1 MSSIIRIKRS
11 SGTAKPSSLLW
22 GEQAYVTGI
31 GSYGGLNQY
40 KDRIFIGDDGS
51 NVNPVGGY
59 YYASMMEHA
68 PGAIAGV
75 TNTRNSDGGIVAVLD
90 SDRKV
95 DEWNV
100 DNLKLDTNTLSSSN
114 TDGDIILDPNGSGE
128 VVIPDDTFLSF
139 GTGKD
144 TKIEYDENGTDKL
157 RFSGSQIS
165 FDNTTEST
173 DKDTGS
179 VIFEGGVGIEKNLN
193 IGGDLDVGGSVSVGA
208 LGSAEIGHIRIK
220 DNIISSSSASN
231 DKIYIDPFPD
241 GLSNQGDVI
250 IKGNLQVDGTTTAVN
265 STNVTVNDPIFT
277 IGDVTSE
284 RTVMSTVSVGA
295 NQITIDSV
303 VGINTG
309 DTVSGSASLPNSGL
323 TTITAY
329 DTAGK
334 TITIQGTTTA
344 GITTQTQLTITH
356 AYDTNTDRGIAFN
369 YNVGVGTA
377 NAKTGFFGY
386 VDTDSNT
393 NSNAPEGAWTYVP
406 DGAINNSTV
415 SGTRGYLDI
424 KGIYYQTADYNTGGV
439 VYFDSNGLQTST
451 NAVASPVD
459 TSKQILTA
467 ITKIT
472 LGLPS
477 NVTLVKGDIVKQ
489 DTSNAYG
496 VVESAVNNAASI
508 PLIGVE
514 GTFVTNQNIRKE
526 GNNGSVQNLSVIPN
540 DVTTNYTNKPSW
552 TSTLDG
558 GTF

>member
-1 MSSIIRIKRS
+1 MASIIRIKRS
-11 SGTAKPSSLLW
+11 SGTNKPASLNW
-22 GEQAYVTGI
+22 GEMGYVTGI
-31 GSYGGLNQY
+31 GSYGGTNQY
-40 KDRIFIGDDGS
+40 KDRIFVGDDGS
-51 NVNPVGGY
+51 NVFPIGGHY
-59 YYASMMEHA
+59 YTSMMEHA
-68 PGAIAGV
+68 PGAINGV
-75 TNTRNSDGGIVAVLD
+75 QNTRNTDGGIVAVLD
-90 SDRKV
+90 NNRKV
-95 DEWNV
+95 DQWNV
-100 DNLKLDTNTLSSSN
+100 DNLRMDGNVISSTN
-114 TDGDIILDPNGSGE
+114 TDGDIIFDTNGTGE
-128 VVIPDDTFLSF
+128 VNIVDDTFLSF
-139 GTGKD
+139 GTDQDVKF
-144 TKIEYDENGTDKL
+144 EYDEDGTDRL
-157 RFSGSQIS
+157 
-165 FDNTTEST
+165 
-173 DKDTGS
+173 
-179 VIFEGGVGIEKNLN
+179 
-193 IGGDLDVGGSVSVGA
+193 
-208 LGSAEIGHIRIK
+208 
-220 DNIISSSSASN
+220 IISGKEVMFNTPLNVSTHSIFGKLKLEENVLSTVSGAG
-231 DKIYIDPFPD
+231 DKLFIDPFPD

>member
-100 DNLKLDTNTLSSSN
+100 DNLKLDTNTLSSTD
-114 TDGDIILDPNGSGE
+114 TDGDVILSPNGTGE

-144 TKIEYDENGTDKL
+144 VKIEYDENGTDKL
-157 RFSGSQIS
+157 RFSGNQIS
-165 FDNTTEST
+165 FDNTTQST

-193 IGGDLDVGGSVSVGA
+193 VGGNFTTSEGTFTSG
-208 LGSAEIGHIRIK
+208 EIGQIK
-220 DNIISSSSASN
+220 IENNIISSNSSSN

-284 RTVMSTVSVGA
+284 RTVMQSVATGI
-295 NQITIDSV
+295 NTISLDSV

-309 DTVSGSASLPNSGL
+309 DIVSGHASLPNSGL
-323 TTITAY
+323 TTVTNY
-329 DTAGK
+329 DVNAK
-334 TITIQGTTTA
+334 MITIQGNTSA
-344 GITTQTQLTITH
+344 GITTTSSLTITH
-356 AYDTNTDRGIAFN
+356 AFDTNTDRGIAFN
-369 YNVGVGTA
+369 YNIGVGTA
-377 NAKTGFFGY
+377 NSKTGYFGY
-386 VDTDSNT
+386 VDTESNPDSNAV
-393 NSNAPEGAWTYVP
+393 SRSWTYVP
-406 DGAINNSTV
+406 DASVAGNTV
-415 SGTRGYLDI
+415 TGTRGYLDI
-424 KGIYYQTADYNTGGV
+424 KGIYYQTADYNTHGA
-439 VYFDSNGLQTST
+439 VYFDENGLQTST
-451 NAVASPVD
+451 NNPASPII

-467 ITKIT
+467 VTKNT
-472 LGLPS
+472 LALPS
-477 NVTLVKGDIVKQ
+477 NVTVVVGDIVRQ
-489 DTSNAYG
+489 DTSGAYG
-496 VVESAVNNAASI
+496 IVESSVTNGNAI
-508 PLIGVE
+508 DLVGVE
-514 GTFVTNQNIRKE
+514 GTFTNTYNIRKE
-526 GNNGSVQNLSVIPN
+526 GANGSIQDLAVIPATVSVI
-540 DVTTNYTNKPSW
+540 YTNKPHWS
-552 TSTLDG
+552 STLDG